1 MTEPTEPVKPKGPQT
16 ITCKQCGETKLAY
29 RGFGR
34 NRVNGVGV
42 YKEICTVC
50 ETKQQTT
57 ELEAE
62 TELRRKEHAA
72 EKQRLQAERAKA
84 RQLANPLTVEVK
96 KLENELALTE
106 EKRRLTAELEAKKK
120 IEAKARAEA
129 KTMEEDVEFARRIM
143 ARRRLIEFTKRFHPN
158 YQAGWVHRDVCRRL
172 ERFLQD
178 VVEQKSPRLMLFLPP
193 RSGKSQLAS
202 INFPSWALGH
212 YPWMEIIASSYAVS
226 LPINF
231 SRKVRELLQD
241 PAYKAVFPKT
251 ALDKTSASAE
261 AWLTTQ
267 GGGFVAS
274 GVGTGITGKGYHI
287 GIMDDPVKD
296 SEEADSEVVREKVWD
311 WYSSVL
317 YTRAAPGAGIL
328 CIMCMTGDTPVRLA
342 DGTQK
347 PLAEI
352 RAGDAVATFD
362 QGVLKASKV
371 LHWINQG
378 SDNVFKITT
387 SSGRVVKANERH
399 PFLVEDQENRG
410 ELTWVRVKNLV
421 SGQKIVVLKDSGES
435 GKGRF
440 ARKRVATNRP
450 SVGASVSRIT
460 PSGSGLKGIV
470 HRLRQRTLSRAS
482 TLSSSI
488 ATRRLLMSIS
498 ACWRSRVANALS
510 AVCPLRYQTA
520 PSIGTNSCASIT
532 ATKQVRPEDYSA
544 TSAISRLREAT
555 LSKFSKL
562 LSGISSFTTESIVS
576 IEFAGREEVFDIQVE
591 HTENFIA
598 NGIVSH
604 NTRWHDDDVAG
615 RLITQMRSDR
625 EAGVAEEEIDQWQ
638 IIQYPAIA
646 THDEYV
652 NADGTITDI
661 PKEEKSLLVRR
672 QGEALHPE
680 RFPLERLNKIKRTL
694 QPRHWSALY
703 QQNPVPDDG
712 NYFTR
717 SMFRYNSNPPPI
729 ATMRMFAA
737 WDLAIGEKQTND
749 WTVGTIAGLDYTDQ
763 VFVVDVIRFRGNAD
777 QIAEAIVTSAIRWRV
792 ELVGIE
798 KGQLEQAIGPTLR
811 KMMREKRATFVLSEG
826 DKALV
831 PINDKL
837 SRARPL
843 QGRMQQG
850 MVMFDNSQPW
860 CEKLV
865 EEALRFPAGTYD
877 DQVDS
882 LAWLMRM
889 VMRED
894 PPKPPRRKTASSLQT
909 KLSQLINGQEE
920 LTPMAA

>member
-1 MTEPTEPVKPKGPQT
+1 MTEPVKPKGPQT

-29 RGFGR
+29 RAFGR

-50 ETKQQTT
+50 EAKQQTT

-72 EKQRLQAERAKA
+72 EKQRLQTERAKA
-84 RQLANPLTVEVK
+84 RRLANPLTVEVK

-172 ERFLQD
+172 EKFLQD

-362 QGVLKASKV
+362 RGVLKASKV

-378 SDNVFKITT
+378 NDCVFAITT

-421 SGQKIVVLKDSGES
+421 SGQKIVVLKDSGGS

-440 ARKRVATNRP
+440 VRKKVAISQP
-450 SVGASVSRIT
+450 SVEASVSRTT

-470 HRLRQRTLSRAS
+470 HRLRGKYLGALRTLSTATAS
-482 TLSSSI
+482 LSRTMRNFSL
-488 ATRRLLMSIS
+488 RRTVS
-498 ACWRSRVANALS
+498 VLS
-510 AVCPLRYQTA
+510 AGNPQQMQIP
-520 PSIGTNSCASIT
+520 PSGGVISYASIT
-532 ATKQVRPEDYSA
+532 ATIPTRLGDCCA
-544 TSAISRLREAT
+544 TTAT
-555 LSKFSKL
+555 P
-562 LSGISSFTTESIVS
+562 LSGYGKPLKSWKRLSHTSDFTTESILS
-576 IEFAGREEVFDIQVE
+576 IEFVGEEDVFDIQVE
-591 HTENFIA
+591 NTENFIA
-598 NGIVSH
+598 NGIVAS

-672 QGEALHPE
+672 QGEALHPD
-680 RFPLERLNKIKRTL
+680 RFPLERLNRIKRTL

-729 ATMRMFAA
+729 TTMRMFAA

>member
-328 CIMCMTGDTPVRLA
+328 CIM
-342 DGTQK
+342 
-347 PLAEI
+347 
-352 RAGDAVATFD
+352 
-362 QGVLKASKV
+362 
-371 LHWINQG
+371 
-378 SDNVFKITT
+378 
-387 SSGRVVKANERH
+387 
-399 PFLVEDQENRG
+399 
-410 ELTWVRVKNLV
+410 
-421 SGQKIVVLKDSGES
+421 
-435 GKGRF
+435 
-440 ARKRVATNRP
+440 
-450 SVGASVSRIT
+450 
-460 PSGSGLKGIV
+460 
-470 HRLRQRTLSRAS
+470 
-482 TLSSSI
+482 
-488 ATRRLLMSIS
+488 
-498 ACWRSRVANALS
+498 
-510 AVCPLRYQTA
+510 
-520 PSIGTNSCASIT
+520 
-532 ATKQVRPEDYSA
+532 
-544 TSAISRLREAT
+544 
-555 LSKFSKL
+555 
-562 LSGISSFTTESIVS
+562 
-576 IEFAGREEVFDIQVE
+576 
-591 HTENFIA
+591 
-598 NGIVSH
+598 
-604 NTRWHDDDVAG
+604 TRWHDDDVAG

-749 WTVGTIAGLDYTDQ
+749 STVGTIAGLDYTDQ

-894 PPKPPRRKTASSLQT
+894 PPKPPRRKTATSLQT

>member
-178 VVEQKSPRLMLFLPP
+178 VVDQKSPRLMLFLPP

-328 CIMCMTGDTPVRLA
+328 CIM
-342 DGTQK
+342 
-347 PLAEI
+347 
-352 RAGDAVATFD
+352 
-362 QGVLKASKV
+362 
-371 LHWINQG
+371 
-378 SDNVFKITT
+378 
-387 SSGRVVKANERH
+387 
-399 PFLVEDQENRG
+399 
-410 ELTWVRVKNLV
+410 
-421 SGQKIVVLKDSGES
+421 
-435 GKGRF
+435 
-440 ARKRVATNRP
+440 
-450 SVGASVSRIT
+450 
-460 PSGSGLKGIV
+460 
-470 HRLRQRTLSRAS
+470 
-482 TLSSSI
+482 
-488 ATRRLLMSIS
+488 
-498 ACWRSRVANALS
+498 
-510 AVCPLRYQTA
+510 
-520 PSIGTNSCASIT
+520 
-532 ATKQVRPEDYSA
+532 
-544 TSAISRLREAT
+544 
-555 LSKFSKL
+555 
-562 LSGISSFTTESIVS
+562 
-576 IEFAGREEVFDIQVE
+576 
-591 HTENFIA
+591 
-598 NGIVSH
+598 
-604 NTRWHDDDVAG
+604 TRWHDDDVAG

-749 WTVGTIAGLDYTDQ
+749 STVGTIAGLDYTDQ

-894 PPKPPRRKTASSLQT
+894 PPKPPRRKTATSLQT